1 MSFLGVYQGVLFY
14 IRSVQTILLLLV
26 VPLFVALG
34 RPLTL
39 ITAAA
44 PRAGRRLDAAVHS
57 RLARVLTFPAIPTLV
72 IVLVPFV
79 LYFSPWYEASMRSGT
94 VRELTYLA
102 LLAPG
107 FVFFWMFLRVDPV
120 PRAYPYLV
128 GLWVSAG
135 EVVGDAVLGL
145 AVLASQSLIAG
156 AYYHALARPW
166 GPSLRSDQVIGGGVL
181 WVLGDIVG
189 LPFLAAQFI
198 QMIREDETEAAGV
211 DAELDAVEAAERAA
225 AAGASV
231 VTTGA
236 DPDSAR
242 RGGTPAGASPGGSGT
257 RGSPAASGPRV
268 TPSGLPGQRPAW
280 TGRSV
285 SALNQ
290 ERPAAGQGRLDHEL
304 LGLHHAPGGNVGLGG
319 RIVGEHG
326 DRGPDR
332 DLADPLGE
340 HDDGDGAL
348 PAERVDRQHGC
359 WARRGGH
366 PHASRSVL
374 PVPTKKATILRGAA
388 RNPGTSG
395 RMLPRESDTR
405 T

>member
-1 MSFLGVYQGVLFY
+1 VATLLLAGVPGHGYQGPPELTAARVFTSWTLDVPVLVVVLLAGGLYLAGMRRARRAGQPWPPLRAVAFYLGGLGVLVIATMSFLGVYQGVLFY

-26 VPLFVALG
+26 VPLFTALG

-39 ITAAA
+39 ITVAA

-57 RLARVLTFPAIPTLV
+57 RIARTLTFPAIPTLV

-79 LYFSPWYEASMRSGT
+79 LYFSPWYAASMSSAT

-145 AVLASQSLIAG
+145 AVLADQSLIAG

-166 GPSLRSDQVIGGGVL
+166 GPSLSSDQVIGGGAL

-198 QMIREDETEAAGV
+198 QMIREDETDAVAV
-211 DAELDAVEAAERAA
+211 DAELDAVEAAE
-225 AAGASV
+225 ASV
-231 VTTGA
+231 SRAEPAHPGPDPGA
-236 DPDSAR
+236 
-242 RGGTPAGASPGGSGT
+242 PAGNQPWWEND
-257 RGSPAASGPRV
+257 PRFAD
-268 TPSGLPGQRPAW
+268 RF
-280 TGRSV
+280 R
-285 SALNQ
+285 
-290 ERPAAGQGRLDHEL
+290 RAG
-304 LGLHHAPGGNVGLGG
+304 
-319 RIVGEHG
+319 
-326 DRGPDR
+326 
-332 DLADPLGE
+332 DP
-340 HDDGDGAL
+340 
-348 PAERVDRQHGC
+348 
-359 WARRGGH
+359 
-366 PHASRSVL
+366 
-374 PVPTKKATILRGAA
+374 
-388 RNPGTSG
+388 
-395 RMLPRESDTR
+395 
-405 T
+405 